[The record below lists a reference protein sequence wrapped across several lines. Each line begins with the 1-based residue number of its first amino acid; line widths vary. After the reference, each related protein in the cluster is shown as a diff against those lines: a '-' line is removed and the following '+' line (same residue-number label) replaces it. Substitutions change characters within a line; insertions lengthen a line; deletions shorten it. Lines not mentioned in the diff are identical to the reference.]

1 MMFDLVS
8 FLAGV
13 VAGGLTGALAGILHG
28 FERTADLQENLLKLK
43 KEFNSIDTTTIG
55 RAYKDPASEAKM
67 RELHAELDSI
77 NEEIRKMYRKNTS

>member
-1 MMFDLVS
+1 MFDLVS

-43 KEFNSIDTTTIG
+43 KEFNSIDPTTTG
-55 RAYKDPASEAKM
+55 RAPKDQASEARM
-67 RELHAELDSI
+67 RELRAELDSI
-77 NEEIRKMYRKNTS
+77 NEEIRKMYRKNAS